1 MEPGSFTMGQAGV
14 ATPEHN
20 VTLTNGFYLGKYEV
34 TQAQYEA
41 VMLGNNAGLDPSPSA
56 WSGNPNRPVESIS
69 FADIQVFLTRLN
81 SQQSENVIAGW
92 AYTLP
97 TKHNGNTRVERVPVV
112 HTPEIRYQCFISQL
126 L

>member
-1 MEPGSFTMGQAGV
+1 MNWVEPGSFTMGQAGV

-97 TKHNGNTRVERVPVV
+97 TEAQWEYACRAGTRSAYSWGSD
-112 HTPEIRYQCFISQL
+112 INA
-126 L
+126 